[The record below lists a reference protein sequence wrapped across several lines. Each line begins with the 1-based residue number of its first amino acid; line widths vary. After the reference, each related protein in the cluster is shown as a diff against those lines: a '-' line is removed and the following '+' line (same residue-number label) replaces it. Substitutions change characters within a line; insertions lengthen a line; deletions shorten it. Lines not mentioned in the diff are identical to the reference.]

1 MIFLVRST
9 IRTGSIDHPDWARLL
24 DQERTE
30 GRQLYASGKVRHVW
44 RVPGRYQAVTI
55 YDVDSTEELDKIL
68 WSLPLWRFMDIEVEA
83 LATHYYDNPESSRF
97 EDIVRPEGREP

>member
-1 MIFLVRST
+1 VR
-9 IRTGSIDHPDWARLL
+9 
-24 DQERTE
+24 
-30 GRQLYASGKVRHVW
+30 YVW

-55 YDVDSTEELDKIL
+55 FDVDSTEELDKIL

-97 EDIVRPEGREP
+97 EDIVSPERRER